1 MSDDLDP
8 RILAKWLAGILDP
21 GEQATLEGWLSADP
35 ARAVQLEQARELWRR
50 AGDVARAEADAP
62 DPEEAARWAGIL
74 GAIRAGEGAP
84 AHPPAHRAVR
94 ALTLEIPTRRRW
106 VERWV
111 AAAVLAV
118 VAGGGIWASAH
129 VRALRVAEAPR
140 AWRTYETARGE
151 RAEFRLADGTR
162 VMLNVASRLR
172 VPADFGDQ
180 TRSVYLDGGAYF
192 EIVHDSTRLFQVHA
206 GDIVARDLGTEFTV
220 GAYPEQR
227 HARVVVRKGL
237 VALRSAARGNAA
249 AGDTLRPG
257 QQGRLDDR
265 GTPTVQR
272 ADTTAEF
279 AWTGGTLVLD
289 GTPLRDALPQLG
301 RWFDLEFHLSDDS
314 LGRIQLAA
322 TLINQPTDDALRFL
336 AASLGL
342 RMERRGRAVTFY
354 PGLEGKTP

>member
-21 GEQATLEGWLSADP
+21 GEQAALEGWLAADP
-35 ARAVQLEQARELWRR
+35 ARAVQLDQARELWRR

-62 DPEEAARWAGIL
+62 DPEEPARWAGIL
-74 GAIRAGEGAP
+74 GAIRAGEGAR
-84 AHPPAHRAVR
+84 AHRAAR

-118 VAGGGIWASAH
+118 LAGGGIWASTH
-129 VRALRVAEAPR
+129 VRTLRVAEAPR
-140 AWRTYETARGE
+140 PWRTYETARGE

-172 VPADFGDQ
+172 VPADFGDR
-180 TRSVYLDGGAYF
+180 TRNVYLDGGAYF
-192 EIVHDSTRLFQVHA
+192 EVVHDSTRLFTVHA

-237 VALRSAARGNAA
+237 VALLSAAPGNAA

-257 QQGRLDDR
+257 QQGRLDDN
-265 GTPTVQR
+265 GTPKVQR
-272 ADTTAEF
+272 ADTTGEF
-279 AWTGGTLVLD
+279 AWTGGTLVFD
-289 GTPLRDALPQLG
+289 GTPLRAALPQLG

-322 TLINQPTDDALRFL
+322 TLTNQPTDDALRFL

-342 RMERRGRAVTFY
+342 RAERRGRVVTFY